1 MCWHRTRSGRTSDRG
16 SGSWRGNL
24 FVCCLLCL
32 SVSVYVQKVRQ
43 REAGEIQTCSNRDT
57 VHIHGRPSIHPS
69 IHPASRPSIHPSI
82 HLSIHS
88 SIFPSMQPGS
98 HAARQPCSHAA
109 MHMNLHVQVI
119 AHCLFCTSAS
129 EAGAFATERNYDGFV
144 HKRAENR

>member
-69 IHPASRPSIHPSI
+69 IQPAGHP
-82 HLSIHS
+82 
-88 SIFPSMQPGS
+88 SIFPSTVPSFRPCSQAAMQPGS
-98 HAARQPCSHAA
+98 PCSHAA